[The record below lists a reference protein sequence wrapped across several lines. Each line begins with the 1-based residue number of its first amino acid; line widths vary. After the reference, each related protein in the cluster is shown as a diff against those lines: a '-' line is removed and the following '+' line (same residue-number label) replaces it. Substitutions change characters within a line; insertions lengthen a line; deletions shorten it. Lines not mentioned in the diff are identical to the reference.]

1 MIDLLSELKA
11 KKIQIEL
18 PSHLWH
24 NVTPKVLK
32 IIQETKWK
40 TFKFFE
46 KEKHSAEI
54 KKIDNKV
61 GGIYVFYVS
70 PEVIPQNHRI
80 ILYVGRARYT
90 HSQNLRKRINE
101 YYSYVPP
108 DYRRP
113 KIANMFQEWGD
124 DVYCSYLEL
133 KCSNDIIDLIEKE
146 LINKLLPYCND
157 EIPDQKIRKAVKAA
171 GLQ

>member
-24 NVTPKVLK
+24 KVTPKVLK

-54 KKIDNKV
+54 KKINNKV

-70 PEVIPQNHRI
+70 PEAIPQNHRI
-80 ILYVGRARYT
+80 I
-90 HSQNLRKRINE
+90 
-101 YYSYVPP
+101 
-108 DYRRP
+108 
-113 KIANMFQEWGD
+113 
-124 DVYCSYLEL
+124 
-133 KCSNDIIDLIEKE
+133 
-146 LINKLLPYCND
+146 
-157 EIPDQKIRKAVKAA
+157 
-171 GLQ
+171 